1 MTDPNDPDALGD
13 RLIAASSV
21 NGTAVYNTAGD
32 KLGTVHD
39 VLLDRLSGKAEYAV
53 MSFGGFLGI
62 GSRHYPLP
70 WATLA
75 YDERH
80 RGYVVD
86 VDRSLLEGAPSY
98 DPEDISAWEDPT
110 YGRQLSDYYGRPKV

>member
-1 MTDPNDPDALGD
+1 M
-13 RLIAASSV
+13 

-62 GSRHYPLP
+62 GSHHYPLP
-70 WATLA
+70 WATLT
-75 YDERH
+75 YDEGH
-80 RGYVVD
+80 GGYVAD
-86 VDRSLLEGAPSY
+86 IDRSLLEGAPSF
-98 DPEDISAWEDPT
+98 DPDDISAWEDPT

>member
-1 MTDPNDPDALGD
+1 VTDPNDPDALGD